1 MTVDPSPSPEDI
13 EQHEIAEAILLGLL
27 ESLIDYPGSFDRE
40 GAAVALRMAADERER
55 QGDYRASVLLEEWAA
70 RLRGANEDG

>member
-27 ESLIDYPGSFDRE
+27 ESVIDYPGSFDRE
-40 GAAVALRMAADERER
+40 GAAVALRMAGEERER
-55 QGDYRASVLLEEWAA
+55 QGDYRAAVLLEEWAVA
-70 RLRGANEDG
+70 LRGGE

>member
-1 MTVDPSPSPEDI
+1 MTLDPSPTPEDI

-27 ESLIDYPGSFDRE
+27 ESVIDYPGSFDRE
-40 GAAVALRMAADERER
+40 GAAVALRMAAEERER

-70 RLRGANEDG
+70 RLRGGE